1 MSSHLSLQEVV
12 KLVEAEIKL
21 QNVEVVSLARSHSL
35 YSSDDWKTYYV
46 NLKIFN
52 GDTSIKIMPLLEMKM
67 VHDIYRFRD
76 DEKNVYSFLLT
87 NGKVSNIQKL
97 LLSAQDY

>member
-12 KLVEAEIKL
+12 KLVEEINL
-21 QNVEVVSLARSHSL
+21 QNVEVVGLARSHSL
-35 YSSDDWKTYYV
+35 HSPDWKIYLD

-52 GDTSIKIMPLLEMKM
+52 EDTSIKIMPLLEMKM

-76 DEKNVYSFLLT
+76 NKKNVYSFFLT

-97 LLSAQDY
+97 LPSAQDY

>member
-52 GDTSIKIMPLLEMKM
+52 GDKSIKIMPLVEMEKSS
-67 VHDIYRFRD
+67 DIYRFRD
-76 DEKNVYSFLLT
+76 DENVYSFLLT
-87 NGKVSNIQKL
+87 NGKVSDIQKL
-97 LLSAQDY
+97 LPSAQND

>member
-21 QNVEVVSLARSHSL
+21 QNVEVVSLARDDSKQSH
-35 YSSDDWKTYYV
+35 DWKTYND

-52 GDTSIKIMPLLEMKM
+52 GDTSIKIMPLVEMEKFR
-67 VHDIYRFRD
+67 DIYRFRD
-76 DEKNVYSFLLT
+76 DKKNVYSFFLT
-87 NGKVSNIQKL
+87 NGKVSDIQKL
-97 LLSAQDY
+97 LPSDQDY

>member
-52 GDTSIKIMPLLEMKM
+52 GDTSIKIMPLLEMEKSS
-67 VHDIYRFRD
+67 DIYRFRD
-76 DEKNVYSFLLT
+76 DENVYSFLLT
-87 NGKVSNIQKL
+87 NGKVSDIQQL
-97 LLSAQDY
+97 LLSAQYY

>member
-21 QNVEVVSLARSHSL
+21 QNVEVVSLARDDSKQSH
-35 YSSDDWKTYYV
+35 DWKTYND

-52 GDTSIKIMPLLEMKM
+52 GDTSIKIMPLLEMEKSS
-67 VHDIYRFRD
+67 DIYRFRD
-76 DEKNVYSFLLT
+76 DENVYSFLLT
-87 NGKVSNIQKL
+87 NGKVSDIQQL
-97 LLSAQDY
+97 LLSAQYY

>member
-21 QNVEVVSLARSHSL
+21 QNVEVVDLARSHSL
-35 YSSDDWKTYYV
+35 HSHDWKIYV
-46 NLKIFN
+46 DNLKIFN
-52 GDTSIKIMPLLEMKM
+52 QDTSIKIMPLLEMKM

>member
-52 GDTSIKIMPLLEMKM
+52 GDTSIKIMPLLEMEKSS
-67 VHDIYRFRD
+67 DIYRFRD
-76 DEKNVYSFLLT
+76 DENVYSFLLT
-87 NGKVSNIQKL
+87 NGKVSDIQQL